1 MTVRREWCDPL
12 VIARDHAA
20 TVRVV
25 RSRTDPTWTRVEQP
39 YGADGRWVAHERRIG
54 GLNAA
59 VRGLARIVI
68 EQAARIAQL
77 EHERIEPT
85 HPVCPTCH
93 QVLMGIVGSCPECDL
108 DLALG
113 PDDFVTTP
121 AGHNEAADHET
132 IIAAFYNDDGYGAP
146 RHAVLYA
153 VRHACSDPLQ
163 AIQDAATAYVTA
175 NGWPHASFCWGDA
188 IAVLP
193 HVDGLLTRFGIT
205 AFEHSRPAVDI
216 TVNHDDSI
224 VDAAWNHS
232 ATCIEPDQAA
242 T

>member
-1 MTVRREWCDPL
+1 MTVHREWRDPL
-12 VIARDHAA
+12 VIAQDHAA

-25 RSRTDPTWTRVEQP
+25 RSRTDPAWTRVEQP
-39 YGADGRWVAHERRIG
+39 YGADGRWVAHQRRVG

-59 VRGLARIVI
+59 VRGLARLVI

-77 EHERIEPT
+77 EHQRLEAT

-93 QVLMGIVGSCPECDL
+93 QNLMGIVGSCPGCDL

-113 PDDFVTTP
+113 PDDFVTAP
-121 AGHNEAADHET
+121 ARHNEAADQET
-132 IIAAFYNDDGYGAP
+132 TIAAFYNDDGYRAP
-146 RHAVLYA
+146 TRTVLYA
-153 VRHACSDPLQ
+153 VRHTCSDPLL
-163 AIQDAATAYVTA
+163 AIQDAAAAYVMA

-205 AFEHSRPAVDI
+205 AFEPKGPAVDL
-216 TVNHDDSI
+216 TVNHDASI
-224 VDAAWNHS
+224 VDAWNHNV
-232 ATCIEPDQAA
+232 TCIAPAHAA
-242 T
+242 P